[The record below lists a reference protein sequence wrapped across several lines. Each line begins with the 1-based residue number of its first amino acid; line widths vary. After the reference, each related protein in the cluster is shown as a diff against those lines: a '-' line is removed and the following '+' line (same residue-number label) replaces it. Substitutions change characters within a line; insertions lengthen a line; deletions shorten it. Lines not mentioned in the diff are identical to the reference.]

1 MKIYF
6 VKIALRGVSPMIW
19 RRLRIP
25 GNISLAKLHQ
35 IIQIVCDWDD
45 DHLHQFH
52 IYGKDYGISYI
63 GGLAYSD
70 NAHKV
75 FLDDFGFDVG
85 DKFTYEYNFFMHYL
99 VDIRV
104 EDIKEAKK
112 PTFFCT
118 KGNGMIG
125 ATKYDEL
132 DPTMNLL
139 KAISDADEHTTV
151 GDIRPF
157 VEALNAVRFNRH
169 HINYRLQNELN

>member
-104 EDIKEAKK
+104 EDIRSEERRVGKECRSRWS
-112 PTFFCT
+112 P
-118 KGNGMIG
+118 
-125 ATKYDEL
+125 Y
-132 DPTMNLL
+132 
-139 KAISDADEHTTV
+139 H
-151 GDIRPF
+151 
-157 VEALNAVRFNRH
+157 
-169 HINYRLQNELN
+169 